1 MSRRIKTARGQL
13 IDMGALSAKNE
24 RVRAVGNVLM
34 NARGDRL
41 NPDGS
46 VKYSAEDI
54 ARMSQNTKVPPQ
66 QTAISDPKPI
76 TQTKLEPQEEQAIME
91 EFEQNNEPVPV
102 SKLTKTRDDG
112 SQYMEIEYDDGSI
125 ETIELSNN
133 EE

>member
-1 MSRRIKTARGQL
+1 MSRRVKTARGQI
-13 IDMGALSAKNE
+13 IDMAALGAKNE
-24 RVRAVGNVLM
+24 KVRAVGNVLM

-54 ARMSQNTKVPPQ
+54 ARMSHDRKEPPQ

-76 TQTKLEPQEEQAIME
+76 VRPDPVTETVPQQPE
-91 EFEQNNEPVPV
+91 EFDPPAEPEAI
-102 SKLTKTRDDG
+102 SKITKTREDG

-125 ETIELSNN
+125 ETLEL
-133 EE
+133 

>member
-1 MSRRIKTARGQL
+1 MA
-13 IDMGALSAKNE
+13 ALGAKNE

-41 NPDGS
+41 NPDGT

-54 ARMSQNTKVPPQ
+54 ARMSQNTKTPPQ

-76 TQTKLEPQEEQAIME
+76 IQSKIEPEEEQAILD
-91 EFEQNNEPVPV
+91 EFEQPPMPEPI
-102 SKLTKTRDDG
+102 SKITKTREDG
-112 SQYMEIEYDDGSI
+112 SQYMEIEYDDGSM
-125 ETIELSNN
+125 ETIELNNN